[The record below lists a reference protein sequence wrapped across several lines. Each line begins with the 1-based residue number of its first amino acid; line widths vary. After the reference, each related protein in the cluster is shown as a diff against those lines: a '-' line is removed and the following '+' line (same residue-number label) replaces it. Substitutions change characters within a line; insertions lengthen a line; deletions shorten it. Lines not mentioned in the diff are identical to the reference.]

1 MNFIHDWKRIA
12 KKAHS
17 FRLAI
22 VAGLL
27 SAVTVIMGVLVSCG
41 SSAMFMAAFT
51 VVSIAASVAGFAAA
65 AARVTAQ
72 PKMYQPA
79 VKK

>member
-1 MNFIHDWKRIA
+1 MISKHPDFSRIWR
-12 KKAHS
+12 KAWS

-27 SAVTVIMGVLVSCG
+27 SAVTVIMGVMVSCG
-41 SSAMFMAAFT
+41 SSPAFMLAFT
-51 VVSIAASVAGFAAA
+51 VISIAASVVGFAAA

-72 PKMYQPA
+72 PKTMP
-79 VKK
+79 

>member
-1 MNFIHDWKRIA
+1 MRLFNLHDDWKRIA
-12 KKAHS
+12 KKAWS

-27 SAVTVIMGVLVSCG
+27 SAITVIMGVLVSCG
-41 SSAMFMAAFT
+41 SSALFMCAFT
-51 VVSIAASVAGFAAA
+51 VVSIAASVTGFAAA

-72 PKMYQPA
+72 PKA
-79 VKK
+79 GL

>member
-1 MNFIHDWKRIA
+1 MIQLHDDFSRIWR
-12 KKAHS
+12 KAWS

-22 VAGLL
+22 IAGFL
-27 SAVTVIMGVLVSCG
+27 SAITVIMGVMVSCG
-41 SSAMFMAAFT
+41 SSPAFMLVFT

-72 PKMYQPA
+72 PKTMP
-79 VKK
+79 

>member
-1 MNFIHDWKRIA
+1 MIQLHDDFSRIWR
-12 KKAHS
+12 KAWS

-22 VAGLL
+22 AAGFL
-27 SAVTVIMGVLVSCG
+27 SAITVIMGVMVSCG
-41 SSAMFMAAFT
+41 SSPAFMLAFT

-72 PKMYQPA
+72 PKTMP
-79 VKK
+79 